1 MEPSNICS
9 PKVRQ
14 NASYLVDYDTGMTY
28 NENINVKYDKE
39 KKVFVT
45 VLSQLLLHPKGV

>member
-14 NASYLVDYDTGMTY
+14 NASSYLVDYDTGMIY

-39 KKVFVT
+39 KKTFVT
-45 VLSQLLLHPKGV
+45 VLSQLL